1 MHRWRN
7 CYNSLGRAEFDFDGD
22 NIVDIL
28 DFLALRICIAQGAT
42 NPNDDCAIADID
54 QNGIVNVV
62 DVDLFVL
69 AFDGD
74 ILDCNNNGFADLRDI
89 ALGVSQ
95 DANDDG
101 VPDECFACPADA
113 SGDNMVNGIDL
124 AIILAGW
131 GGSGAGDVDNSGVID
146 GIDLAIVLAGWGVCP

>member
-1 MHRWRN
+1 MKLVKFLD
-7 CYNSLGRAEFDFDGD
+7 SLGRAEFDFDGD
-22 NIVDIL
+22 GIVDIL
-28 DFLALRICIAQGAT
+28 DFYALRVCIAQGTT

-54 QNGIVNVV
+54 QNGVVNAV
-62 DVDLFVL
+62 DVDFFVL

-95 DANDDG
+95 DADGDG
-101 VPDECFACPADA
+101 VPDECLACMADI
-113 SGDNMVNGIDL
+113 SGDQLVNGTDL

-131 GGSGAGDVDNSGVID
+131 ANPGQSDIDQSGVTD
-146 GIDLAIVLAGWGVCP
+146 GIDLAIVLAAWGVCP